1 LANIKGEGP
10 EGDDVLGTV
19 KIDREEKDG
28 VLAKYKVE
36 KAEGNDVVAT
46 FKGDGPEKDEVLGTV
61 SVDGETGD
69 EVLGTVKGDG
79 PQKDEV
85 LGTFKGEK
93 EEGDGILGTVKG
105 ENQEGDGILGT
116 VKGEESKG
124 SEDDVVATFKENR
137 VIKDEVHV
145 IKGSKEDRVI
155 DTKQVAQIKKEKIK
169 NDFVSKPKDNINILL
184 VGEDEENLQ
193 TLGQIFLKLK
203 IKVFTTTSSSK
214 ATQLLKNQKFG
225 CVVTCMELEKG
236 NAEFVVNKVRSDR
249 NGANFKAPI
258 ILIMNST
265 DMETLKKMKK
275 HINGVVSS
283 KVTSKELY
291 DKFKKT
297 CPDLFKTLK
306 RKKAS

>member
-1 LANIKGEGP
+1 M
-10 EGDDVLGTV
+10 
-19 KIDREEKDG
+19 
-28 VLAKYKVE
+28 
-36 KAEGNDVVAT
+36 
-46 FKGDGPEKDEVLGTV
+46 
-61 SVDGETGD
+61 
-69 EVLGTVKGDG
+69 
-79 PQKDEV
+79 
-85 LGTFKGEK
+85 
-93 EEGDGILGTVKG
+93 
-105 ENQEGDGILGT
+105 
-116 VKGEESKG
+116 
-124 SEDDVVATFKENR
+124 
-137 VIKDEVHV
+137 
-145 IKGSKEDRVI
+145 
-155 DTKQVAQIKKEKIK
+155 
-169 NDFVSKPKDNINILL
+169 
-184 VGEDEENLQ
+184 
-193 TLGQIFLKLK
+193 
-203 IKVFTTTSSSK
+203 FTTTSSSK